1 MWIFLSHTRTH
12 SLARSASLPPSLH
25 PFIHPSLTHSR
36 RDLQEINLSEN
47 SIESLRGLEGHLSLQ
62 KVDMSSTGI
71 FFFFLLMGA
80 DEGGEGQCLG
90 EGGEG
95 QCLGNG
101 GGR

>member
-1 MWIFLSHTRTH
+1 M
-12 SLARSASLPPSLH
+12 
-25 PFIHPSLTHSR
+25 
-36 RDLQEINLSEN
+36 SEN

-101 GGR
+101 GGAVTVMVCVRVCVVCVCGSCSRNEECVL